1 MLPSPCLDSVLGVLP
16 ASLLIILKMQNGLK
30 AQAFGG
36 RGGQRPGER
45 SDYPWAE
52 DQTANTDTAHL
63 PSRLGSMSA
72 TAVYG
77 YKRPLRPL
85 H

>member
-36 RGGQRPGER
+36 QRPGER
-45 SDYPWAE
+45 ADHAWAE
-52 DQTANTDTAHL
+52 DQTADTDPAHL